1 MRNIFC
7 FSYIDYDVENFE
19 VLPGG
24 RDSYVYIIFELDGD
38 YFDNPDKKV
47 YRTFDGDL
55 RPLDKFSSWDVDFRK
70 KVLDFCLRKFA
81 DVSGDVWIDDVRI
94 K

>member
-1 MRNIFC
+1 MRNLLSFNYVD
-7 FSYIDYDVENFE
+7 SYIGNALDY
-19 VLPGG
+19 PGG
-24 RDSYVYIIFELDGD
+24 HDSYIYIIFELDAD

-55 RPLDKFSSWDVDFRK
+55 RPLDKFSSWDEGFRK
-70 KVLDFCLRKFA
+70 KVLDFCLRKLV
-81 DVSGDVWIDDVRI
+81 DVSGEVWIDDVRI